1 MPANSQPRTGRA
13 SAVPA
18 YYLGRPADWW
28 ITATTRRV
36 RAPEAAYQAVRAPSI
51 QETR

>member
-1 MPANSQPRTGRA
+1 MPANSRPRTGRA
-13 SAVPA
+13 NGTPA

-36 RAPEAAYQAVRAPSI
+36 RAPEPADQAIRALSS